1 MPSDALSFFGGMAPA
16 AAGSGIDMYKFT
28 TQMGARK
35 DAQDRAY
42 QAALARAHAGQSQA
56 DVDAAKLRF
65 QRESEFIPPDQANAW
80 FRAYGPRGK
89 DGQPMM
95 QVDRPISKTMMDAW
109 VKGGDNAAQRN
120 PFLGKYNPTNPEAIK
135 AKVDDEVE
143 SLMKSGRIRD
153 QNEAIKLKQDRYAKY
168 AAEEN
173 KLRAVSGWPGL
184 DTNYPG
190 GDVVQQD
197 VTRWYAPTD
206 WLGLTSGKDY
216 VYQNLPGAPGGQ
228 PDGFMLPPPPMG
240 GPSPMQQGGGMRPTP
255 RASNMLMPT
264 PTPAYR

>member
-42 QAALARAHAGQSQA
+42 QAALARAHAGQAQA

-65 QRESEFIPPDQANAW
+65 QRESEFAPPDQANMVSH
-80 FRAYGPRGK
+80 AYNLVDEKGK
-89 DGQPMM
+89 PLIW
-95 QVDRPISKTMMDAW
+95 DRPVSYKLLDALRQG
-109 VKGGDNAAQRN
+109 KEGAAQRN